1 MTYKDLQSDP
11 NFLLYGCIT
20 GSRAYGTD
28 LPTSD
33 TDIRGVF
40 VLPKA
45 EFYGLHYTPQVAD
58 NTNDT
63 VYYELG
69 RYVDLLAKNNP
80 NMLELLATPPDCI
93 RYRHPIMDQLTPE
106 LFLSKK
112 CKDTFG
118 GYAYSQIKKA
128 RGLNKKIVNPLPRER
143 QTPLD
148 FCYVLQG
155 NGSVPLTKW
164 LKDNELDQSRCGLSA
179 IPHFRE
185 VYAIHYDAT
194 TELGYAGILRK
205 PTSNDLSLSS
215 IPKDAPILAY
225 LHFNKD
231 GYATYCKD
239 HRAYWDWVE
248 QRNEARYQTNLAHGA
263 QYDSKNMMHTFRLL
277 EMGIEILREGVIRVR
292 RPNRSQLLD
301 IRQGKYDY
309 DTLLEMAEGKM
320 EELEGAYEAS
330 SLPEEVDLAVVN
342 EHLVKMRGAW
352 YTERSQGRI
361 KNQDQGL

>member
-1 MTYKDLQSDP
+1 MEYKDITEQFDQLV
-11 NFLLYGCIT
+11 LYDCIT
-20 GSRAYGTD
+20 GSRAYGTE
-28 LPTSD
+28 LPNSD

-40 VLPKA
+40 ILPKA
-45 EFYGLHYTPQVAD
+45 EFYGLHYTPQLAD
-58 NTNDT
+58 DTNDT

-69 RYVDLLAKNNP
+69 RFVELLAKNNP
-80 NMLELLATPPDCI
+80 NMLELLATPPQCI
-93 RYRHPIMDQLTPE
+93 RFRHPIMDHLTPE

-128 RGLNKKIVNPLPRER
+128 RGLNKKIVNPMPRER

-148 FCYVLQG
+148 FCYVLRG
-155 NGSVPLTKW
+155 NGSVPLRQW
-164 LKDNELDQSRCGLSA
+164 LKGNELEPSRCGLSV

-185 VYAIHYDAT
+185 VYALYYDAT
-194 TELGYAGILRK
+194 GELDYAGILRK

-215 IPKDAPILAY
+215 IPKGAPILAY

-239 HRAYWDWVE
+239 YKAYWDWVE

-263 QYDSKNMMHTFRLL
+263 EYDSKNMMHTFRLL

-292 RPNRSQLLD
+292 RPNRAQLLD
-301 IRQGKYDY
+301 IRRGKYDY
-309 DTLLEMAEGKM
+309 DTLLAMAEEKM
-320 EELEGAYEAS
+320 KELEAAYEGS
-330 SLPEEVDLAVVN
+330 PLPAEVDMDRVGEV
-342 EHLVKMRGAW
+342 LVGMRESW
-352 YTERSQGRI
+352 YGQR
-361 KNQDQGL
+361 

>member
-1 MTYKDLQSDP
+1 MTYQDLLASPDL
-11 NFLLYGCIT
+11 LLYDCIT

-33 TDIRGVF
+33 TDIRGIF
-40 VLPKA
+40 ILPKA
-45 EFYGLHYTPQVAD
+45 EFYGLHYTPQLAD
-58 NTNDT
+58 DTNDT

-69 RYVDLLAKNNP
+69 RFVELLAKNNP
-80 NMLELLATPPDCI
+80 NMLELLATPPACI
-93 RYRHPIMDQLTPE
+93 RYRHSIMDRLTPE

-128 RGLNKKIVNPLPRER
+128 RGLNKKIVNPMPRER

-148 FCYVLQG
+148 FCYVLKG
-155 NGSVPLTKW
+155 NGSIPLQKW
-164 LKDNELDQSRCGLSA
+164 LQDNQLEQSRCGLTA

-185 VYAIHYDAT
+185 VYALHYDAT
-194 TELGYAGILRK
+194 GELGYTGILRK
-205 PTSNDLSLSS
+205 PTSNELSLSS
-215 IPKDAPILAY
+215 IPKGAPILAY

-239 HRAYWDWVE
+239 YKAYWDWVE
-248 QRNEARYQTNLAHGA
+248 KRNEARYQTNLAHGA

-292 RPNRSQLLD
+292 RPNREQLLD
-301 IRQGKYDY
+301 IRRGKYDY
-309 DTLLEMAEGKM
+309 DTLLGMAEEKM
-320 EELEGAYEAS
+320 GALEAAYAES
-330 SLPEEVDLAVVN
+330 RLPAEVDMGRVDGVLAGIR
-342 EHLVKMRGAW
+342 ETW
-352 YTERSQGRI
+352 YEQFRC
-361 KNQDQGL
+361 

>member
-1 MTYKDLQSDP
+1 MRYKDITEQFDQLG
-11 NFLLYGCIT
+11 LYDCIT
-20 GSRAYGTD
+20 GSRAYGTQM
-28 LPTSD
+28 PTSD
-33 TDIRGVF
+33 TDIRGVYI
-40 VLPKA
+40 LPKS
-45 EFYGLHYTPQVAD
+45 ELYGLSYTPQVAD
-58 NTNDT
+58 TTNDT

-69 RYVDLLAKNNP
+69 RFVELLAKNNP
-80 NMLELLATPPDCI
+80 NMLELLATPEDCI
-93 RYRHPIMDQLTPE
+93 RYRHPVMDQLSPE

-148 FCYVLQG
+148 FCYVLRG
-155 NGSVPLTKW
+155 NGSVPLRRW
-164 LKDNELDQSRCGLSA
+164 LEEEERVQARCGLSA

-194 TELGYAGILRK
+194 GELGYAGILRK
-205 PTSNDLSLSS
+205 PTSNSLSLSS
-215 IPKDAPILAY
+215 IPKGAPILAY

-239 HRAYWDWVE
+239 YKAYWDWVE
-248 QRNEARYQTNLAHGA
+248 QRNEARYQANLAHGA

-292 RPNRSQLLD
+292 RPNRAELLA

-309 DTLLEMAEGKM
+309 DTLLDMAEEKM
-320 EELEGAYEAS
+320 KELDAAYEDS
-330 SLPEEVDLAVVN
+330 PLPDTVDMKTVN
-342 EHLVKMRGAW
+342 ARLVEMREKW
-352 YTERSQGRI
+352 YSVGSTF
-361 KNQDQGL
+361 